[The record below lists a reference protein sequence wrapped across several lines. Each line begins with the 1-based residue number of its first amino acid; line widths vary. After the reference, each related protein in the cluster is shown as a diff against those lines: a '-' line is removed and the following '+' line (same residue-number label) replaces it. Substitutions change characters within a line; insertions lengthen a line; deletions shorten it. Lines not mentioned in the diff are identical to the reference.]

1 MKVYRLEV
9 GQSGLG
15 PFLGCLYSR
24 PSSWGNSH
32 LDPFDFMEY
41 SEWIAKHFPKNK
53 FSCFVPGNYL
63 FAFNSLEKLKEC
75 FPGYENYHELILK
88 EIIIDTS
95 QDSFFLVLP
104 DGQVLFSE
112 IIFSTVLEVFSESI

>member
-9 GQSGLG
+9 GNSGLG
-15 PFLGCLYSR
+15 PFLGCLEYR

-53 FSCFVPGNYL
+53 YSCFVPGDYL

-75 FPGYENYHELILK
+75 FPGYETYRELILK

-95 QDSFFLVLP
+95 QDNFFLVLP
-104 DGQVLFSE
+104 DGQILFSE
-112 IIFSTVLEVFSESI
+112 IVLSTVLEVFSESI

>member
-9 GQSGLG
+9 GESGLG
-15 PFLGCLYSR
+15 PFFGCLYSR

-53 FSCFVPGNYL
+53 YSCFVPGDYL
-63 FAFNSLEKLKEC
+63 FAFNSLEKLEEC
-75 FPGYENYHELILK
+75 FPGYENYSELIL
-88 EIIIDTS
+88 
-95 QDSFFLVLP
+95 
-104 DGQVLFSE
+104 
-112 IIFSTVLEVFSESI
+112 

>member
-9 GQSGLG
+9 GESGLG
-15 PFLGCLYSR
+15 PFFGCLYPR

-32 LDPFDFMEY
+32 LGPFDFMEY

-63 FAFNSLEKLKEC
+63 FAFNSLEKLEEC
-75 FPGYENYHELILK
+75 FPGYENYCELILK

-95 QDSFFLVLP
+95 QDNFFLVLP

-112 IIFSTVLEVFSESI
+112 IVLSTVLEVFSESI

>member
-9 GQSGLG
+9 GESGLG
-15 PFLGCLYSR
+15 PFFGCLYPR

-32 LDPFDFMEY
+32 LGPFDFTEY

-53 FSCFVPGNYL
+53 FSCFVPGDYL
-63 FAFNSLEKLKEC
+63 FAFNSLEKLEEC
-75 FPGYENYHELILK
+75 FPGYENYCELILK

-95 QDSFFLVLP
+95 QNSFFLVLP

-112 IIFSTVLEVFSESI
+112 IVLSTVLEVFSESI